1 MSSEQN
7 DGGPAFPVPGEQQY
21 EHPVHGVI
29 FPSSVYG
36 SRYDPGMTLRDWFAG
51 QADIPWNVLHAM
63 LVQRGEHEPTSG
75 RVAEYRANMKYI
87 EADAMLEARK
97 PSA

>member
-1 MSSEQN
+1 MTTHDHDQPMCEARVS
-7 DGGPAFPVPGEQQY
+7 D
-21 EHPVHGVI
+21 
-29 FPSSVYG
+29 
-36 SRYDPGMTLRDWFAG
+36 DPGMTLRDWFAG

>member
-1 MSSEQN
+1 MTTHDHDQPMCEARVSDDS
-7 DGGPAFPVPGEQQY
+7 GVGL
-21 EHPVHGVI
+21 HPC
-29 FPSSVYG
+29 
-36 SRYDPGMTLRDWFAG
+36 
-51 QADIPWNVLHAM
+51 
-63 LVQRGEHEPTSG
+63 SG